1 MMSIESAIQNVVDA
15 VHHSVSNASNG
26 IAIFEAGELES
37 ALREFAT
44 EILRGA
50 GVVVKDAPLVRAD

>member
-1 MMSIESAIQNVVDA
+1 MSIESSIQKVVDA
-15 VHHSVSNASNG
+15 VHVNCSHALNG
-26 IAIFEAGELES
+26 VAIFEAGELES
-37 ALREFAT
+37 ALREFAI